1 MKIITYMTALQYLSN
16 FDFRGTNKIK
26 IISTRRIVMLA
37 SEKIAQAF
45 VAIVEEAEKL
55 VVEELSEEVS
65 NGLKTIVSIARHQ
78 SDIRGA
84 RGGKC
89 KPHSGCK

>member
-1 MKIITYMTALQYLSN
+1 
-16 FDFRGTNKIK
+16 
-26 IISTRRIVMLA
+26 MLA

-55 VVEELSEEVS
+55 AATDPSSKVTK
-65 NGLKTIVSIARHQ
+65 GLKTIVSIARHQ

-84 RGGKC
+84 TGGNC
-89 KPHSGCK
+89 KAHTSCKS